1 MRFTSF
7 STLVRAAGSIAALT
21 IFGTLVTPLP
31 AAAND
36 PSNIDPSNAPGVAD
50 RMGFTPQFTTVP
62 ADIDPRSLRRDAA
75 GRLVTPFSFT
85 EPPSWAANTV
95 SPINKA
101 RYDLT
106 LLGASPA
113 TKGKSNIGLY
123 MIAWRFKFAN
133 GLTTDATKPAC
144 GDNTPV
150 FDRVY
155 FSPVLQDA
163 NFSSNGTNV
172 GFREYIDALQTAEF
186 AGEHFSP
193 NWRTNFVPSSIVW
206 ISPVI
211 DVPASEGTA
220 QTLGNG
226 CVFGQVL
233 NSYLN
238 ALVIREIQAL
248 QGAKGKNGFVVDHRS
263 VAFNLLND
271 TVSYTVS
278 KNVKSC
284 CIIGYHSA
292 YGNSSYNQ
300 VYGVGAWV
308 DGGIFGGETDVAA
321 ISHEIGELVNDPYVN
336 NGTPSWGH
344 IGQVSGCQGNF
355 EVGDPLTGTAFAY
368 TLNGYKY
375 HLQDLAFF
383 GWFYRESGLGTGNR
397 YSFNGTLK
405 SYQNTICK

>member
-1 MRFTSF
+1 MQFALF
-7 STLVRAAGSIAALT
+7 PKAVRAIGSVVTLSLL
-21 IFGTLVTPLP
+21 GTLAVLTP
-31 AAAND
+31 AMAND
-36 PSNIDPSNAPGVAD
+36 SSDVDPANAPGIAD
-50 RMGFTPQFTTVP
+50 RAGYTPQFTTLP
-62 ADIDPRSLRRDAA
+62 ATLDPRTLRRDAA
-75 GRLVTPFSFT
+75 GRLIAPLSVVQ
-85 EPPSWAANTV
+85 PPSWAGTTT
-95 SPINKA
+95 SPLNRVK
-101 RYDLT
+101 YDLT
-106 LLGASPA
+106 FLGASPT

-144 GDNTPV
+144 GDTTPV

-163 NFSSNGTNV
+163 NFSSNGTSV
-172 GFREYIDALQTAEF
+172 GSREYIDAFQTAEF
-186 AGEHFSP
+186 AGEHFSSS
-193 NWRTNFVPSSIVW
+193 WRTNFVPSPIIW
-206 ISPVI
+206 FSPVI
-211 DVPASEGTA
+211 DVPASDGTA
-220 QTLGNG
+220 SVVGNG

-238 ALVIREIQAL
+238 ALVVKEIQAL
-248 QGAKGKNGFVVDHRS
+248 QGAKGRNGFVVSHSS

-271 TVSYTVS
+271 TVSYTVT

-292 YGNSSYNQ
+292 YGTSSYNQ

-336 NGTPSWGH
+336 NGTPAWGH
-344 IGQVSGCQGNF
+344 VGQVSGCQGNF
-355 EVGDPLTGTAFAY
+355 EVGDPLTGTAFSY

-375 HLQDLAFF
+375 HLQELAFF
-383 GWFYRESGLGTGNR
+383 GWYYRESGLGTGNK
-397 YSFNGTLK
+397 YSFNGTFK
-405 SYQNTICK
+405 TYQNTICK